1 MVGKDCRDHRGA
13 AMPRSHL
20 HKLAANLLRSDN
32 ADGAFRKTE
41 VFTMPGNKLYEYATL
56 TFSMGLIKLLAKIDF
71 RRKKMKPSR
80 INAEEVYTKVKTNN
94 ALLVCAYESNEKYA
108 QYNIDGSI
116 PFSEFADMLP
126 SIPKTREII
135 FFCA

>member
-1 MVGKDCRDHRGA
+1 
-13 AMPRSHL
+13 
-20 HKLAANLLRSDN
+20 
-32 ADGAFRKTE
+32 
-41 VFTMPGNKLYEYATL
+41 
-56 TFSMGLIKLLAKIDF
+56 
-71 RRKKMKPSR
+71 MKPSR